1 MGLGLLVCERNSG
14 PDHRRAVDMVANRD
28 IGAAFSF
35 PVFINKS
42 ARKKDAVV
50 DRTNLSPKFPLPR
63 TPNELSI
70 WSLSLQGPPRLTDPA
85 PDPLVARRDLSIGT
99 SFAPSLWF
107 RRFTRLG
114 FAWVGF
120 GPRFAQL
127 RTDFARGVGSMRVL
141 YVVLWIVANSPV
153 NFAWF
158 FWWSD
163 EGLGFRSVQRCWT
176 PIRAFV
182 RASCRDIR
190 ASCLN

>member
-85 PDPLVARRDLSIGT
+85 PDPLVPRRDLSIGT

-120 GPRFAQL
+120 GLDLLNRGRILHGASDLCVPCML
-127 RTDFARGVGSMRVL
+127 YLGLLPSLPSILPDFSGGRMRG
-141 YVVLWIVANSPV
+141 
-153 NFAWF
+153 
-158 FWWSD
+158 
-163 EGLGFRSVQRCWT
+163 
-176 PIRAFV
+176 
-182 RASCRDIR
+182 
-190 ASCLN
+190 